1 MAKKKAEHRR
11 SIASNKRA
19 RHEFLI
25 LEELECG
32 IILTGTEVKSLRQG
46 RCSIAEAFVAV
57 RNGELFLIGCHIPE
71 YRYGNVHNHTPVH
84 DRKLLVHRREL
95 NRWHKQARERGIT
108 MIPLEIYFSG
118 SKVKVLVGLSRG
130 KKQHD
135 KRQAQR
141 ERDDKRDME
150 RAQRHE
156 RR

>member
-1 MAKKKAEHRR
+1 MAKKDADHRR

-19 RHEFLI
+19 RHEFHI

-32 IILTGTEVKSLRQG
+32 IVLTGTEVKSLRQG

-57 RNGELFLIGCHIPE
+57 RDGELFLIGAHIPE
-71 YRYGNVHNHTPVH
+71 YPFGNVHNHKPVH

-95 NRWHKQARERGIT
+95 SRWHKQARERGIT
-108 MIPLEIYFSG
+108 MVPLEIYFAG
-118 SKVKVLVGLSRG
+118 SRVKVRVGLARG

-135 KRQAQR
+135 KRQAER
-141 ERDDKRDME
+141 ERDDRREME
-150 RAQRHE
+150 RAQRHQ